1 MKIFPIRDE
10 QNVVYAI
17 VKAGGHQDKV
27 AVGDVVIIDMVEAE
41 VGETLELEPVMIVDG
56 ETALVGSDKL
66 KGKTVKVEVI
76 GDAKGPK
83 IRIIKY
89 KNKTGYRKRLGHRQP
104 LTVVEIKEIG

>member
-1 MKIFPIRDE
+1 MYAVIKTGGKQHRVVVDE
-10 QNVVYAI
+10 LLKVELL
-17 VKAGGHQDKV
+17 KAETGATIKFE
-27 AVGDVVIIDMVEAE
+27 DV
-41 VGETLELEPVMIVDG
+41 LMIVDG

-66 KGKTVKVEVI
+66 AGKTVKAEII

>member
-1 MKIFPIRDE
+1 ML
-10 QNVVYAI
+10 YAI
-17 VKAGGHQDKV
+17 LKACGHQDNASV
-27 AVGDVVIIDMVEAE
+27 PDGVLIDTRVPDGGDPV
-41 VGETLELEPVMIVDG
+41 ELEPVMIVDG

-66 KGKTVKVEVI
+66 AGKTVKAEII